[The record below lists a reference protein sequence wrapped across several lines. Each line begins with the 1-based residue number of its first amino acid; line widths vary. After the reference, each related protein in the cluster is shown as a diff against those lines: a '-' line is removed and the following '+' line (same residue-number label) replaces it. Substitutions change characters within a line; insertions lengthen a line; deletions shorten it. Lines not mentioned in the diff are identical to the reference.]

1 MNLSLAASSVTSVY
15 YTMVTGASQPP
26 KRVHWFAMDTI
37 DTVAAMKRVIAFV
50 NTRAVDDDTDEWDS
64 PEALAAWL
72 QANDLAPARLP
83 VDDSDLAAA
92 RSLREGLRQ
101 ALLAHDTH
109 SRPSASAD
117 AIATVPLQLQIDAG
131 GEVVLAPA
139 AQGVAGALGRLVA
152 PLPAARAD
160 GTWFRVKAC
169 PLDDCQWAFLDQS
182 RNRSRRWCS
191 MEVCGNREKTRA
203 FRDRHRDDD

>member
-1 MNLSLAASSVTSVY
+1 
-15 YTMVTGASQPP
+15 
-26 KRVHWFAMDTI
+26 MDTV
-37 DTVAAMKRVIAFV
+37 DTTAAMKRVIAFV
-50 NTRAVDDDTDEWDS
+50 NTRAVDDGTEEWDS

-72 QANDLAPARLP
+72 QAHDLATAGLA
-83 VDDSDLAAA
+83 VGEADLEAA

-109 SRPSASAD
+109 SQPSAA
-117 AIATVPLQLQIDAG
+117 AEAVATVPLQLQIDAG

-152 PLPAARAD
+152 PIPAARAD

-203 FRDRHRDDD
+203 FRDRHRDAD